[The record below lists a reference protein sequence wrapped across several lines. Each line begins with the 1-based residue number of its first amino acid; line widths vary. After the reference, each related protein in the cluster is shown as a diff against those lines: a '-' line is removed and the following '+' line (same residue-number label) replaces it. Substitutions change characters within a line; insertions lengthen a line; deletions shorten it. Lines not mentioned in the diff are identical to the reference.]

1 MSTHINQL
9 ARLPVRR
16 TESIHRAGEHLRL
29 WLAASEV
36 AYDRSAREAFARAH
50 PPLFGHAYEVTL
62 RGFERWQMRHRG
74 SDTVDGF
81 AHYIASRHERWLAS
95 HGLTTGL
102 PPCLIGSRNTP
113 PCWRSEP
120 AESIAQVDIQAAA

>member
-1 MSTHINQL
+1 VSTHINQL
-9 ARLPVRR
+9 ALPVRR
-16 TESIHRAGEHLRL
+16 TESIQRAAQHLRL
-29 WLAASEV
+29 WLAASGV
-36 AYDRSAREAFARAH
+36 VYNRSAREAFARAH
-50 PPLFGHAYEVTL
+50 PTLFGHAYQVTL

-102 PPCLIGSRNTP
+102 APCLIGSRNSQ
-113 PCWRSEP
+113 PCWKSKP